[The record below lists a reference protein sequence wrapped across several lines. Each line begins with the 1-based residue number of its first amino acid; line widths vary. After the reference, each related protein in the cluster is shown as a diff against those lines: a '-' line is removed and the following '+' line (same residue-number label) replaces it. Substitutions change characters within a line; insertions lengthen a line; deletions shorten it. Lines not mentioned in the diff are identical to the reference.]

1 MTKVI
6 GIGLIGTAVTVIIY
20 SIPGLPKIESSLGP
34 LFPVAL
40 LIFFTIENLI
50 KKDYKSSLI
59 SALIGLMIANAIY
72 DLLPIPTETL
82 IIAGILVGLGLGC
95 LFPDHDNE
103 KNKH

>member
-1 MTKVI
+1 MTKVTVF
-6 GIGLIGTAVTVIIY
+6 GLIGTAVTVITY
-20 SIPGLPKIESSLGP
+20 SILGFPKLEVSLWP

-40 LIFFTIENLI
+40 FAFFAIENLI

-59 SALIGLMIANAIY
+59 SILTGLMIANAIY

-82 IIAGILVGLGLGC
+82 IVAGILVGLGLGY

>member
-1 MTKVI
+1 MTKVT
-6 GIGLIGTAVTVIIY
+6 GFGLIATAVTVIIY
-20 SIPGLPKIESSLGP
+20 SIPGFPKIESPLGP
-34 LFPVAL
+34 PFPVAL
-40 LIFFTIENLI
+40 LIFFTIENLM

-82 IIAGILVGLGLGC
+82 IVAGILVGLGLGC

>member
-1 MTKVI
+1 MTKVTVF
-6 GIGLIGTAVTVIIY
+6 GLIGTAVTVITY
-20 SIPGLPKIESSLGP
+20 SILGFPKMEVSLWP

-40 LIFFTIENLI
+40 FAFFAIENLI

-59 SALIGLMIANAIY
+59 SILTGLMIANAIY

-82 IIAGILVGLGLGC
+82 IVAGILVGLGLGY

>member
-1 MTKVI
+1 MTKVTVF
-6 GIGLIGTAVTVIIY
+6 GLIGTAVTVIIY

-40 LIFFTIENLI
+40 LIFFTIENFM

-72 DLLPIPTETL
+72 DLLLPIPYSYRNSDCFRYPSRPR
-82 IIAGILVGLGLGC
+82 IGLSLS
-95 LFPDHDNE
+95 
-103 KNKH
+103 